1 MMKRKIILACICL
14 ALASCSRYYKNYN
27 ITDVELRH
35 IVIDDS
41 LGSMRNYYLLK
52 CNIDLCNPEVRF
64 FSGGGVEPG
73 LDGIYNS
80 MENLKIYDERGR
92 DVTDLFKGWSMINNG
107 IITDGVDSFEL
118 FSSPSI
124 FSLVKSI
131 NLHEDQTRGTKMEN
145 YRIFYVNVSSSNE
158 VVAKKIY
165 FKNKQKDV
173 VEDTNIVYKVIYP
186 L

>member
-1 MMKRKIILACICL
+1 MMKRKIILVCICL
-14 ALASCSRYYKNYN
+14 ALASCSRYYKKYN

-35 IVIDDS
+35 IVIADS
-41 LGSMRNYYLLK
+41 VKTMRNYYLLK
-52 CNIDLCNPEVRF
+52 FNIELCNPEVRF

-92 DVTDLFKGWSMINNG
+92 NVTDLFKGWNMINSG

-131 NLHEDQTRGTKMEN
+131 NLHEDQTIGTKMEN
-145 YRIFYVNVSSSNE
+145 YRIFYVNSTPSNE
-158 VVAKKIY
+158 MVAKKIH
-165 FKNKQKDV
+165 FKNKQKDI
-173 VEDTNIVYKVIYP
+173 VEDTNIVYKVRW
-186 L
+186 